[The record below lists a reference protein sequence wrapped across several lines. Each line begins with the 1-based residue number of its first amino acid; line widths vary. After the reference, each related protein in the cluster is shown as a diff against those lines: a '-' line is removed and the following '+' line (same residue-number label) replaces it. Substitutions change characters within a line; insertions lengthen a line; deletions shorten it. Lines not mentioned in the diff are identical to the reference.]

1 MTRPSS
7 HTQPL
12 VGYRVG
18 VTAARR
24 QDELVAL
31 LERRGAEVVCAPA
44 VRVAPLDDDSELLAA
59 TADLVANPA
68 DIVIATTGIGFRGW
82 CEAADGWGLG
92 DGLRAA
98 MGGATML
105 ARGPKAVGAIRAAGL
120 REAWS
125 PASESF
131 EEVLSHLLDS
141 GVRGKR
147 IALQEHGEPLS
158 TAADILRSA
167 GADVVVLTVYRWE
180 QVPDQESVSR
190 LVEMVVAREV
200 QALTFTS
207 APAGA
212 ALLEATE
219 RLGVRSQVIEAM
231 QTDVLVACVGPVTAA
246 PLEKWGIST
255 IQPERARLGAMVREL
270 AVQLPLR
277 RHDPAMLVA
286 GKTVEVRGCAVLVD
300 GEAVQLSSAPRAV
313 LAALAERQG
322 EVMSRREL
330 LTHLPSGPASTEHAV
345 EMAVARLR
353 GALGPKSV
361 QTVVKR
367 GYRLAT
373 EPKGAA

>member
-1 MTRPSS
+1 MTL
-7 HTQPL
+7 TEVQPL

-44 VRVAPLDDDSELLAA
+44 VRVAPLDDDSDLLAA
-59 TADLVANPA
+59 TSDLVVTPP
-68 DIVIATTGIGFRGW
+68 DTVVATTGIGFRGW
-82 CEAADGWGLG
+82 LEAADGWGLG
-92 DGLRAA
+92 EGLRTA
-98 MGGATML
+98 MSSARML

-120 REAWS
+120 REEWS
-125 PASESF
+125 PESEAF
-131 EEVLSHLLDS
+131 EDVLAHLLETDL
-141 GVRGKR
+141 RGKR
-147 IALQEHGEPLS
+147 IALQEHGESLATS
-158 TAADILRSA
+158 AETLRAA

-190 LVEMVVAREV
+190 LIEMIVTRDV

-212 ALLEATE
+212 AILDITE
-219 RLGVRSQVIEAM
+219 RLGLRPQVVDALRSEV
-231 QTDVLVACVGPVTAA
+231 VVACVGPVTAR
-246 PLEKWGIST
+246 PLERWNIPT

-270 AVQLPLR
+270 AVQLPRR
-277 RHDPAMLVA
+277 RHDPAIDVA

-300 GEAVQLSSAPRAV
+300 GETVHLSSTPRAV
-313 LAALAERQG
+313 LAALAQRHG

-330 LTHLPSGPASTEHAV
+330 LARLPSGKRSSEHAV

-353 GALGPKSV
+353 ATLGSSAV

-367 GYRLAT
+367 GYRLAN
-373 EPKGAA
+373 GA